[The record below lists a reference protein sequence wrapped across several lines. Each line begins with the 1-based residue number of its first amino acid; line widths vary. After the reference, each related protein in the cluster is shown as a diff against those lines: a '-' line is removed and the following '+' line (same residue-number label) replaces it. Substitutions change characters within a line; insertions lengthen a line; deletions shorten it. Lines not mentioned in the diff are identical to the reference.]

1 LPAAGHRAFED
12 RHVHPSSGCGCESPT
27 NRSEHLPAPHH
38 KQLGASNAAWSFWQA
53 PPPSFWRQVV
63 RWVTSVKGHGTQARR
78 LERLIAECQGQPP
91 SWGLDAAGRQG
102 LNPPLVAHRNSMN
115 TPQGHLHRVAA
126 IALRLAT
133 LLVALGGL
141 PAQAAIEEGGIEAAK
156 RELLR
161 SQAQALENGEG
172 TERDPVAAAKLYC
185 EAARLGDAPSQFN
198 LGWMYSN
205 GRGVQRSDQWAAF
218 FFHAAAEQGYEQ
230 AQRMLSQVGGPP
242 TYVPDCMREPEPP
255 KVAAVPPPRRTPVAP
270 AAAAVVMARA
280 SWPLPI
286 VNIVKQIAP
295 EFKVHPQLVLSVI
308 EVESRFDTVAL
319 SPKNAK
325 GLMQLIPQTAA
336 RFGVR
341 NAYDASQNVRGGTAY
356 LQWLLAYYQ
365 GDVSLAVAAYNA
377 GEGAVDR
384 YRGVPPYAET
394 RAYVRKVVDLFG
406 AYFHPF
412 DPAVTEPSPQLST
425 IKRIVSSR

>member
-1 LPAAGHRAFED
+1 MSPSEPQHPRRPARA
-12 RHVHPSSGCGCESPT
+12 
-27 NRSEHLPAPHH
+27 L
-38 KQLGASNAAWSFWQA
+38 
-53 PPPSFWRQVV
+53 
-63 RWVTSVKGHGTQARR
+63 
-78 LERLIAECQGQPP
+78 
-91 SWGLDAAGRQG
+91 
-102 LNPPLVAHRNSMN
+102 
-115 TPQGHLHRVAA
+115 
-126 IALRLAT
+126 
-133 LLVALGGL
+133 ALGL
-141 PAQAAIEEGGIEAAK
+141 VSLLLCAASARAAIEAGSVEATK

-161 SQAQALENGEG
+161 SQALALENGEG
-172 TERDPVAAAKLYC
+172 IERDPVAAAKLYC
-185 EAARLGDAPSQFN
+185 EAARLGDAAAQFN
-198 LGWMYSN
+198 LAWMYSN
-205 GRGVQRSDQWAAF
+205 GRGVERSDQWAAF

-230 AQRMLSQVGGPP
+230 AQRMLDKVGGPP

-255 KVAAVPPPRRTPVAP
+255 KVAAAAPARRVAP
-270 AAAAVVMARA
+270 AVPAIPAVLPMRA

-286 VNIVKQIAP
+286 INLVKQVAP

-325 GLMQLIPQTAA
+325 GLMQLIPETAA

-341 NAYDASQNVRGGTAY
+341 NAYDAAQNVRGGTAY

-365 GDVSLAVAAYNA
+365 GDVTLAAAAYNA
-377 GEGAVDR
+377 GEGAVNR

-412 DPAVTEPSPQLST
+412 DASVTEPSPQISAIKGLALS
-425 IKRIVSSR
+425 R

>member
-1 LPAAGHRAFED
+1 MI
-12 RHVHPSSGCGCESPT
+12 
-27 NRSEHLPAPHH
+27 
-38 KQLGASNAAWSFWQA
+38 SFA
-53 PPPSFWRQVV
+53 PPV
-63 RWVTSVKGHGTQARR
+63 R
-78 LERLIAECQGQPP
+78 
-91 SWGLDAAGRQG
+91 AA
-102 LNPPLVAHRNSMN
+102 AF
-115 TPQGHLHRVAA
+115 
-126 IALRLAT
+126 ALRLA
-133 LLVALGGL
+133 LLVAALGAL
-141 PAQAAIEEGGIEAAK
+141 PARAAIEEGSIEAAK

-161 SQAQALENGEG
+161 TQALALENGEG
-172 TERDPVAAAKLYC
+172 VERDPGAAAKLYC

-205 GRGVQRSDQWAAF
+205 GRGVERSDQWAAF

-230 AQRMLSQVGGPP
+230 AQRMLAQVGGAP

-255 KVAAVPPPRRTPVAP
+255 KVAAKAAPRVPVP
-270 AAAAVVMARA
+270 AAPVVVPRA

-286 VNIVKQIAP
+286 VNLVKGIAP
-295 EFKVHPQLVLSVI
+295 QYNVHPALVLSVI

-325 GLMQLIPQTAA
+325 GLMQLIPETAA

-341 NAYDASQNVRGGTAY
+341 NAYDAAQNVRGGTAY

-365 GDVSLAVAAYNA
+365 GDVTLAAAAYNA

-412 DPAVTEPSPQLST
+412 DANVTEPSARLSA
-425 IKRIVSSR
+425 IRASLSR

>member
-1 LPAAGHRAFED
+1 MLR
-12 RHVHPSSGCGCESPT
+12 
-27 NRSEHLPAPHH
+27 
-38 KQLGASNAAWSFWQA
+38 LGF
-53 PPPSFWRQVV
+53 
-63 RWVTSVKGHGTQARR
+63 
-78 LERLIAECQGQPP
+78 L
-91 SWGLDAAGRQG
+91 
-102 LNPPLVAHRNSMN
+102 
-115 TPQGHLHRVAA
+115 
-126 IALRLAT
+126 LAT
-133 LLVALGGL
+133 LVAL
-141 PAQAAIEEGGIEAAK
+141 PAQAMIEEGNVEAAK

-161 SQAQALENGEG
+161 SQALALENGEG
-172 TERDPVAAAKLYC
+172 VERDAVTAAKLYC

-205 GRGVQRSDQWAAF
+205 GRGVDRSDQWAAF

-230 AQRMLSQVGGPP
+230 AQRMLSQVGGAP

-255 KVAAVPPPRRTPVAP
+255 KTVATPPRRRPVDPVAVP
-270 AAAAVVMARA
+270 IVVARA

-286 VNIVKQIAP
+286 VNLVKGIAP
-295 EFKVHPQLVLSVI
+295 TYNVHPRLVLSVI

-325 GLMQLIPQTAA
+325 GLMQLIPETAA

-341 NAYDASQNVRGGTAY
+341 NAYDATQNVRGGTAY

-365 GDVSLAVAAYNA
+365 GDVSLAAAAYNA

-412 DPAVTEPSPQLST
+412 DASVTEPSPRLSA
-425 IKRIVSSR
+425 IRGFVLNR